1 MNDAVMSEFISRIWS
16 FVRRNKYTVAIVAFL
31 AIIVVL
37 DENSLVRRISQK
49 RQIKALEEEIDTYR
63 QQIIEGQAL
72 LDNLENDSMLL
83 ERIARER
90 YNMSRPD
97 EDVFLMEKE

>member
-1 MNDAVMSEFISRIWS
+1 MSEFLSGIWS
-16 FVRRNKYTVAIVAFL
+16 FVRRNKYMAAIVAFL

-97 EDVFLMEKE
+97 EDVFLME